1 MIHCL
6 GLLVVSK
13 TDHQTTMAPTKNQ
26 GTAEK
31 LVLVK
36 SPFLRLPAEIRR
48 MIYRYILI
56 SPSGTIYGKPLYSAA
71 LDVDWDFSKG
81 IALLRTCHQVYE
93 EASAIF
99 YGENHVHDFCFE
111 PELRGSFDGYRPFH
125 LPFNLVQSLEV
136 TFYLSYYASMSVEGI
151 CTFMKSL
158 VDRQCSF
165 KRLVLHYHHTSS
177 GGDDLLDLKSSGG
190 SKLLKLTFA
199 IQVLWEL
206 EIIFGCW
213 ELKACLKP
221 MAYLAALWSDPIH
234 QLALRKSWTVTESYE
249 TSIPICDFEEP
260 EVEMR
265 YLVRPE
271 TATISRIN
279 GQPF

>member
-1 MIHCL
+1 MAQTKTR
-6 GLLVVSK
+6 GTSK
-13 TDHQTTMAPTKNQ
+13 
-26 GTAEK
+26 K
-31 LVLVK
+31 LMLVK

-48 MIYRYILI
+48 MIYRYILV
-56 SPSGTIYGKPLYSAA
+56 SQSGTIYGSPLYSAA
-71 LDVDWDFSKG
+71 LDVDWDSSKG

-93 EASAIF
+93 EASAIL

-111 PELRGSFDGYRPFH
+111 PELRGSFDGYRPLH
-125 LPFNLVQSLEV
+125 LPLNLVQNLEV
-136 TFYLSYYASMSVEGI
+136 TFYLSFYASMSIEGI

-158 VDRQCSF
+158 IDRQCSF

-177 GGDDLLDLKSSGG
+177 GGDDLLDLKSPGG

-213 ELKACLKP
+213 EPKACLKP
-221 MAYLAALWSDPIH
+221 KAYLAALWADPIH

-249 TSIPICDFEEP
+249 ISIPICDFEDP
-260 EVEMR
+260 EFEMS
-265 YLVRPE
+265 YLIRPE
-271 TATISRIN
+271 TAIIRRN
-279 GQPF
+279 NDQPF